1 MSKTVAYRGYANAV
15 KRFDIEPSP
24 GRERNKFTYAKRRL
38 TTFDAGHIIPFFWQP
53 ILPGDDLTYNVRALI
68 RLSNPLV
75 TALMDE
81 IWVKMYFF
89 KSYNR
94 FVFDDWK
101 PFMGELIQ
109 DNPDYDTS
117 GENYGGQSLTDPPY
131 VPSDEYQ
138 LPTMTLKI
146 GSNGR
151 YPFECQS
158 LLDYLALP
166 YAVGNDGYTIQTLVP
181 RHCNL
186 CFNEYFRD
194 QNLQQFAPVPKDMGP
209 DKVSQYQLMPSLK
222 YQDYITG
229 SLPFLQK
236 GPNVLLGLTGD
247 VPVIGTGM
255 SLGLTNGRQD
265 CGLMV
270 VTGSNPNHADLRSSA
285 YNVSLPGSISSG
297 QITEG
302 PVGVV
307 TNPATSGLK
316 AVLSQ
321 SQALALAQVRLA
333 FQMMRFYEGQARSG
347 TRYIEYVN
355 FMFNEYIPDVEISRP
370 EFIGG
375 GKFMINVNPVAQT
388 SSTASETSGLA
399 TLAAFGVAYNGNS
412 VKAHTHSREHGYV
425 LGFLVVGTTQTYQ
438 QGLQR
443 DFWYRDRFDFYTPTL
458 AHLAE
463 QPVNNGEV
471 CMSGISEYDNG
482 TWGYIGRYDEYR
494 TMLGE
499 VTGYFRSNA
508 QVWDTLTNSY
518 KKVSLDA
525 YHLGQFFDV
534 SNPGTSSDGY
544 AGLPHLNAKFIQQ
557 PKETIDRAMNI
568 TSATPGVPQFLAD
581 ITTTCRGVRV
591 ISKYGIPGFADH
603 F

>member
-1 MSKTVAYRGYANAV
+1 MAKTVSYRGYADAV
-15 KRFDIEPSP
+15 KRFDVEPSP
-24 GRERNKFTYAKRRL
+24 GRQRNRFNYAKRRL
-38 TTFDAGHIIPFFWQP
+38 MTFDAGHVIPFFWQP
-53 ILPGDDLTYNVRALI
+53 VLPGDDLSYQVRALI

-75 TALMDE
+75 SPLMDE

-89 KSYNR
+89 KSYNQ
-94 FVFDDWK
+94 FVFADWK

-109 DNPDYDTS
+109 DNPDYDDS
-117 GENYGGQSLTDPPY
+117 GQNKGGQSLTTPPY
-131 VPSDEYQ
+131 VAPDEYQ
-138 LPTMTLKI
+138 LPTMTLKK

-151 YPFECQS
+151 YPFEIHS

-166 YAVGNDGYTIQTLVP
+166 YAVGNDGYTIQTLLP

-186 CFNEYFRD
+186 IYNEYFRD
-194 QNLQQFAPVPKDMGP
+194 ENLQDFAPVPKTMGP
-209 DKVSQYQLMPSLK
+209 DQPSQFQLMPSLK

-247 VPVIGTGM
+247 VPVVGTGDTLGFTDGKGH
-255 SLGLTNGRQD
+255 SYGLRGGTTYLVGATNNAGVALPSTNTSFAVDNTVNLGLHTD
-265 CGLMV
+265 
-270 VTGSNPNHADLRSSA
+270 P
-285 YNVSLPGSISSG
+285 SLSG
-297 QITEG
+297 
-302 PVGVV
+302 
-307 TNPATSGLK
+307 AR

-333 FQMMRFYEGQARSG
+333 FQLMRFYEGQARSG
-347 TRYIEYVN
+347 TRYIEYVH
-355 FMFNEYIPDVEISRP
+355 FMFNEYVPDVELTRP
-370 EFIGG
+370 EYIGG
-375 GKFMINVNPVAQT
+375 GKFFINVNPVAQT
-388 SSTASETSGLA
+388 SSTTNEQSSLAS
-399 TLAAFGVAYNGNS
+399 LAAFGVSFDASS
-412 VKAHTHSREHGYV
+412 VRAHTHSREHGYV
-425 LGFLVVGTTQTYQ
+425 IGFLVVGTSQTYQ

-463 QPVNNGEV
+463 QAVNNGEV
-471 CMSGISEYDNG
+471 CMTGIKEYDNG

-499 VTGYFRSNA
+499 VCGYFRSNA
-508 QVWDTLTNSY
+508 QVWDSDSSSY
-518 KKVSLDA
+518 KNVSLDS
-525 YHLGQFFDV
+525 YHLAQFFDV
-534 SNPGTSSDGY
+534 SNPGTSSDNY
-544 AGLPHLNAKFIQQ
+544 AGLPHLNANFIQQ

-568 TSATPGVPQFLAD
+568 TSKTLGVPQFLAD

-591 ISKYGIPGFADH
+591 VSKYGIPGFADH